1 MTAAIKIAVRGRP
14 PAIPVLQILITAHGF
29 SVANLS
35 YQLADEGKVFE
46 YQMTIRV
53 DNRDSYRRLAEAL
66 TGREQVL
73 EFHIYPTGD

>member
-1 MTAAIKIAVRGRP
+1 
-14 PAIPVLQILITAHGF
+14 
-29 SVANLS
+29 VANLS

-46 YQMTIRV
+46 YQMTIRA
-53 DNRDSYRRLAEAL
+53 DNRDSYRRLAEAF